1 MSRFPGWTE
10 AAVMKLTGELP
21 VQKPKQ
27 KLTKKITADYSGQIA
42 AALKMLKIDCV
53 REYRF
58 IKDRRF
64 RFDIAIPQHKIA
76 IEFEGGVF
84 TGGRHTRGKGYVND
98 SKKYNLAT
106 MHGWKLLRFT
116 TDITRELNW
125 EFKIAD
131 EVKQLI
137 ERQRNESKSSDH

>member
-1 MSRFPGWTE
+1 VGRFTGWNE
-10 AAVMKLTGELP
+10 AAVIKLTGVVPPPP
-21 VQKPKQ
+21 VKRKQ
-27 KLTKKITADYSGQIA
+27 PAKDFVGKIA
-42 AALKMLKIDCV
+42 AALNMLGISCE

-64 RFDIAIPQHKIA
+64 RFDIALPDHKIA

-84 TGGRHTRGKGYVND
+84 TGGRHTRGTGYVND

-106 MHGWKLLRFT
+106 MHGWKLLRYT
-116 TDITRELNW
+116 TEITKELNW

-131 EVKQLI
+131 ETKQLI
-137 ERQRNESKSSDH
+137 NHS

>member
-1 MSRFPGWTE
+1 MGRFTGWNE
-10 AAVMKLTGELP
+10 AAVVKLTGGLKEVSP
-21 VQKPKQ
+21 VRRKHR
-27 KLTKKITADYSGQIA
+27 LTADYAGQIA
-42 AALKMLKIDCV
+42 AALNILGITCE

-64 RFDIAIPQHKIA
+64 RFDVALPDHRIA

-84 TGGRHTRGKGYVND
+84 TSGRHTRGKGYVND

-106 MHGWKLLRFT
+106 MHGWKLLRYT

-125 EFKIAD
+125 EFKVAD
-131 EVKQLI
+131 EIKQLI
-137 ERQRNESKSSDH
+137 EKIKG

>member
-1 MSRFPGWTE
+1 MGRFTGWNS
-10 AAVMKLTGELP
+10 AAVAKLKLKDSIKELTQASNEIKAIKRRIKMANYP
-21 VQKPKQ
+21 
-27 KLTKKITADYSGQIA
+27 GQIA
-42 AALKMLKIDCV
+42 AALNMLGISCE

-64 RFDIAIPQHKIA
+64 RFDIALPDHKIA

-106 MHGWKLLRFT
+106 MHGWKLLRYT
-116 TDITRELNW
+116 TDITKELNW

-131 EVKQLI
+131 EVEDLI
-137 ERQRNESKSSDH
+137 KGKNQ